1 MCLDAMYP
9 SCIGL
14 GHNSSNSCLVRARNF
29 IINQKM
35 EKDGK
40 CHVHVIHHIRIGC
53 FVVFYPFPNPG
64 GMPIPSHPHGSLAPK
79 LRRRRCPPLSQF
91 LHPVSNGLHTVL
103 DVLIAQGLAVHP
115 QIHAHHVVLRRIL
128 WKGQLFGGTQS
139 QQNLLV
145 WLVLNVGNGW
155 EWGNGMIIDNYC
167 GSFPKIPC

>member
-1 MCLDAMYP
+1 MANVMSMSFTTLESDVLLF
-9 SCIGL
+9 SILFQIL
-14 GHNSSNSCLVRARNF
+14 G
-29 IINQKM
+29 
-35 EKDGK
+35 G
-40 CHVHVIHHIRIGC
+40 
-53 FVVFYPFPNPG
+53 
-64 GMPIPSHPHGSLAPK
+64 PSHPHGSLAPK
-79 LRRRRCPPLSQF
+79 LRPSPPLSQF

-128 WKGQLFGGTQS
+128 WKGQLLCPGTQS
-139 QQNLLV
+139 QQHLLV